1 MEVKRFWRKK
11 NEYEQRRE
19 EQTRENTNPQKK
31 QTGSSESTEGQ
42 SSSLLIGGITFRR
55 SPSISQ
61 KPWEE
66 KKLGWIPTPTTERAR
81 FMNAVLPK
89 CYKAFYA
96 NCKNAREFVKLFH
109 HEGRRQYDS
118 QQNIFKFES
127 RLKSIMSSSNPAAAG
142 KFYDDNYVL
151 VKSDQII
158 IRSNIKTMVDLQKNI
173 QQEHM
178 GTNEH
183 LNSLFA
189 KNGNLKQGQDC
200 AKSFDEQMIT
210 QLIEQEERV
219 KNTLEFLKKKEDM
232 CADMFKDMLLKKKSV
247 KRSQKQNRRKN
258 KKRKEQR
265 SEKKFKE
272 ITELISADISQ
283 PVITDVNVEGVVSRA

>member
-1 MEVKRFWRKK
+1 MG
-11 NEYEQRRE
+11 RE
-19 EQTRENTNPQKK
+19 KVRVDSKV
-31 QTGSSESTEGQ
+31 
-42 SSSLLIGGITFRR
+42 
-55 SPSISQ
+55 
-61 KPWEE
+61 
-66 KKLGWIPTPTTERAR
+66 RAR

-142 KFYDDNYVL
+142 KFYDDNYVI

-178 GTNEH
+178 DTNEH

-219 KNTLEFLKKKEDM
+219 KNTLEFLKKKEDV
-232 CADMFKDMLLKKKSV
+232 CADMFKDMLLKKKNLS
-247 KRSQKQNRRKN
+247 KGLRN
-258 KKRKEQR
+258 KTEEKTRKERSKGQR
-265 SEKKFKE
+265 RNLKRLLS
-272 ITELISADISQ
+272 
-283 PVITDVNVEGVVSRA
+283 